1 MPKPLQHEDRI
12 QLALE
17 ALRSGQIKIIRNAA
31 DAFGVP
37 KSTLHRRVKGG
48 GTRQEAQVKN
58 RKLRPTEEA
67 ALIQWDR
74 VIGTTV
80 GCRRRSVISDRWL
93 TFFSA
98 SVEGF
103 TLLDASQLTSTP
115 VPAMTVG
122 ENWVQRLLHRHP
134 HLETKYS
141 RKYDYQ
147 RALCEDPEKIS
158 AWFARVQRTIN
169 EYGVLDSDIY
179 NFDETGFQMGV
190 ASTSK
195 VVTRSDRRN
204 RPVVIQPGNRE
215 WTTVIECINASG
227 WSVDPMIIFEGKVH
241 ISSWYDGSVLPKTWR
256 IGVSDNGWT
265 TDELTFE
272 WLREVFEPQTRKRTV
287 GRYRLLILDGHG
299 SHSTPAFDKFCTE
312 HRILT
317 ECMPP
322 HSSHY
327 LQPLDVSCF
336 AVLKRTYGDLVKAK
350 IALGVHHIDKPR
362 FLELFLE
369 ARKKTFNT
377 KNIASGFR
385 AAGLLPFDPTQVLCR
400 LQTRIRTPSP
410 PPTPIQP
417 PSLPL
422 KTPANIVELDSLQ
435 RKHQRE
441 IIPTDQALQK
451 IIKGCQMAMHNAT
464 LLQEE
469 NSRLRAENGRQKRK
483 RARRAFIQTGG
494 TMTIGEGMTHIE
506 ASQNARQKGQGS
518 QEARREVEEGE
529 VGPSDTTAPKA
540 RKRAQP
546 KCSWIPDLMKPRTS
560 SFSGLSP
567 YNFAPLCC
575 GCSLVCVEL
584 GHAYSKLSKHAGL
597 ASGQVVVRTWAVPAL
612 HHAIRRA
619 VDRMAGSLRLRLR
632 LQSSRYTYHAMNRNP
647 APTFACKDT
656 RVKKEWPGDS
666 RRAADALICDY
677 MDESDIK
684 MITAVY
690 ENIVAAVKGETT
702 ILEYKIRDDLLN
714 KHYKYCLDAE
724 AANRCL
730 AAMAQQTTD
739 RYPHARISK
748 STPGTSSAT
757 IKRVLEAISDRISS
771 PAGISYCWSS
781 QTRWLWS
788 SMIFG
793 AAPEWWLGVDNA
805 RELAPIASPSPRHS
819 ALRKA
824 GFAGV
829 DAITAGSTA
838 WLRRPRFWRLRHLD
852 GRARFLRRLL
862 AAPASSQPLPPPPPI
877 VESLVFAG
885 FADDTNLLVF
895 GRNPEANVRQLE
907 AAWETWEAPAPL
919 NQKGLPG
926 SWESGWTGNSTGK
939 AHLVAVEKKLR
950 TPELCPVEDRGKDM
964 GDGASQSA
972 RSVHKVHPVGAGLW
986 RIIVSHP
993 HGCGEGEPAKKGI
1006 TKALGKAQ
1014 NKSLRIVADFENR
1027 LQRPDL
1033 DDGRGGKKT
1042 AASVVLTAC
1051 RKIQQRLSSRRGNR
1065 GRPRTLGPQGPTA
1078 VERAAGTETLFRN
1091 ETLRRHD
1098 GLSKAK
1104 SSLLIQIRTG
1114 AIGLR
1119 DFLFTRGVPE
1129 VLTPACECG
1138 EGRETAEH
1146 LVVWCLAPPLTRRWE
1161 RTGIRT
1167 RRDFYSVLH
1176 GINPTTARLARRVLD
1191 WADGLGEAADVQL
1204 SQEARAGSGGL
1215 KRPRSEARR
1224 PPLFVYV
1231 GSLKRIAP

>member
-67 ALIQWDR
+67 ALIQW
-74 VIGTTV
+74 IE
-80 GCRRRSVISDRWL
+80 WL
-93 TFFSA
+93 TFLLR
-98 SVEGF
+98 ERGGF
-103 TLLDASQLTSTP
+103 TLLDASLTSTP

-147 RALCEDPEKIS
+147 RALGEDPEKIS

-179 NFDETGFQMGV
+179 NFDEIGFQMGV

-215 WTTVIECINASG
+215 WTTVIECINATG

-241 ISSWYDGSVLPKTWR
+241 ISSWYDSSALPKTWR

-265 TDELTFE
+265 TDELTFA
-272 WLREVFEPQTRKRTV
+272 WLREVFEPQTRNRTV
-287 GRYRLLILDGHG
+287 DRYRLLILDGHG
-299 SHSTPAFDKFCTE
+299 SHSTPAFEKFCTE

-317 ECMPP
+317 ECMPS

-400 LQTRIRTPSP
+400 LQTRIRTLSP

-422 KTPANIVELDSLQ
+422 KTPGNIVELDSLQ

-441 IIPTDQALQK
+441 ISPTDQALQK

-546 KCSWIPDLMKPRTS
+546 KCSV
-560 SFSGLSP
+560 
-567 YNFAPLCC
+567 C
-575 GCSLVCVEL
+575 GSIE
-584 GHAYSKLSKHAGL
+584 H
-597 ASGQVVVRTWAVPAL
+597 
-612 HHAIRRA
+612 
-619 VDRMAGSLRLRLR
+619 
-632 LQSSRYTYHAMNRNP
+632 
-647 APTFACKDT
+647 
-656 RVKKEWPGDS
+656 
-666 RRAADALICDY
+666 
-677 MDESDIK
+677 
-684 MITAVY
+684 
-690 ENIVAAVKGETT
+690 
-702 ILEYKIRDDLLN
+702 
-714 KHYKYCLDAE
+714 
-724 AANRCL
+724 
-730 AAMAQQTTD
+730 
-739 RYPHARISK
+739 
-748 STPGTSSAT
+748 
-757 IKRVLEAISDRISS
+757 
-771 PAGISYCWSS
+771 
-781 QTRWLWS
+781 
-788 SMIFG
+788 
-793 AAPEWWLGVDNA
+793 NA
-805 RELAPIASPSPRHS
+805 R
-819 ALRKA
+819 K
-824 GFAGV
+824 
-829 DAITAGSTA
+829 
-838 WLRRPRFWRLRHLD
+838 
-852 GRARFLRRLL
+852 
-862 AAPASSQPLPPPPPI
+862 
-877 VESLVFAG
+877 
-885 FADDTNLLVF
+885 
-895 GRNPEANVRQLE
+895 
-907 AAWETWEAPAPL
+907 
-919 NQKGLPG
+919 
-926 SWESGWTGNSTGK
+926 
-939 AHLVAVEKKLR
+939 
-950 TPELCPVEDRGKDM
+950 CPCK
-964 GDGASQSA
+964 
-972 RSVHKVHPVGAGLW
+972 
-986 RIIVSHP
+986 
-993 HGCGEGEPAKKGI
+993 
-1006 TKALGKAQ
+1006 
-1014 NKSLRIVADFENR
+1014 
-1027 LQRPDL
+1027 
-1033 DDGRGGKKT
+1033 
-1042 AASVVLTAC
+1042 
-1051 RKIQQRLSSRRGNR
+1051 
-1065 GRPRTLGPQGPTA
+1065 
-1078 VERAAGTETLFRN
+1078 
-1091 ETLRRHD
+1091 
-1098 GLSKAK
+1098 
-1104 SSLLIQIRTG
+1104 
-1114 AIGLR
+1114 
-1119 DFLFTRGVPE
+1119 
-1129 VLTPACECG
+1129 
-1138 EGRETAEH
+1138 
-1146 LVVWCLAPPLTRRWE
+1146 
-1161 RTGIRT
+1161 
-1167 RRDFYSVLH
+1167 
-1176 GINPTTARLARRVLD
+1176 
-1191 WADGLGEAADVQL
+1191 
-1204 SQEARAGSGGL
+1204 
-1215 KRPRSEARR
+1215 
-1224 PPLFVYV
+1224 
-1231 GSLKRIAP
+1231 